1 MRKTLD
7 GFAVTSMVILCLV
20 WGLQQV
26 AMKSIASD
34 VAPLLQVS
42 LRSGVAAVLVWV
54 FGRMIVR
61 DNWVPGVALRPG
73 ALVGILF
80 AAEFLFVA
88 EGLRWTTASHMA
100 VFLYTAPMFAAVGL
114 QMALPSERLTRTQW
128 TGIAIAF
135 VGIVVTFVGPGA
147 KGGGDPSSSNW
158 MLGDL
163 LGICGGAAWGM
174 TTVAVRATRLSEAPA
189 TQTLFY
195 QLAWAFVVLLP
206 FAAITGQFHFHGTPL
221 VWTSLGF
228 QAIVVC
234 FISYAVWFWLLRI
247 YLASR
252 LGVLSFMS
260 PIFGVAMGGLLL
272 RERLDPGFLAG
283 SVLVLAGM
291 MVVNGRE
298 WLYNVFTRQRRRG
311 KIGSA

>member
-1 MRKTLD
+1 MRKSLD
-7 GFAVTSMVILCLV
+7 GVAVSSMVVLCLI
-20 WGLQQV
+20 WGLQQA
-26 AMKSIASD
+26 AMKSIAAD

-42 LRSGVAAVLVWV
+42 LRSGVAAVLVWM
-54 FGRMIVR
+54 FGRLIVR
-61 DNWVPGVALRPG
+61 DKWLKGVALGPG
-73 ALVGILF
+73 SVVGILF

-114 QMALPSERLTRTQW
+114 QLALPSERMTRVQW
-128 TGIAIAF
+128 TGIAVSF

-147 KGGGDPSSSNW
+147 GSGVGPSAPNW

-163 LGICGGAAWGM
+163 LGICAGAAWGM

-189 TQTLFY
+189 TQTLFV
-195 QLAWAFVVLLP
+195 QLVWAFVVLLP
-206 FAAITGQFHFHGTPL
+206 FALFSGQSAFHGTTL
-221 VWTSLGF
+221 VWASLGF

-234 FISYAVWFWLLRI
+234 FVSYVAWFYLLRV

-260 PIFGVAMGGLLL
+260 PLFGVALGALLL
-272 RERLDPGFLAG
+272 HERLEPTFLAG
-283 SVLVLAGM
+283 SALVLS
-291 MVVNGRE
+291 
-298 WLYNVFTRQRRRG
+298 L
-311 KIGSA
+311 IHI